1 MAITSVKTGSN
12 FTNLQK
18 YDSFLGPNPANGN
31 SATWLI
37 QRTTVG
43 SGGSS
48 PITFSSIPSTYTH
61 LQLRIISRLS
71 TTTTGGRITFNSD
84 TATNYSRHYLEGT
97 GSAATSGTNSSVA
110 FIDVVDSTIS
120 SDSANIFGVNVID
133 ILDYANTN
141 KYKTIRNLAGVDTN
155 GAGYVDLYSG
165 SWRSTSAIS
174 TITITPQAG
183 NFTQYSS
190 FALYGIKG

>member
-1 MAITSVKTGSN
+1 MAPIFGIMASSISGSKISTSS
-12 FTNLQK
+12 
-18 YDSFLGPNPANGN
+18 YESI
-31 SATWLI
+31 AT
-37 QRTTVG
+37 TTVG
-43 SGGSS
+43 AGGSS

-61 LQLRIISRLS
+61 LQLRILSRLS

-97 GSAATSGTNSSVA
+97 GASAIAGGSASVA
-110 FIDVVDSTIS
+110 YIDVVNATIS
-120 SDSANIFGVNVID
+120 SDGASIFGVNVID

-165 SWRSTSAIS
+165 NWRSTSAIT

-183 NFTQYSS
+183 SYVQYSS
-190 FALYGIKG
+190 FALYGIRG